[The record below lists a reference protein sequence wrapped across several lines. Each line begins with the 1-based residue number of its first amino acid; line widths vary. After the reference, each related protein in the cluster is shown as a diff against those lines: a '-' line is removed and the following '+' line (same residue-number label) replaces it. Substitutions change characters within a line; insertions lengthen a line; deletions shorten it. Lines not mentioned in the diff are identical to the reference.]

1 MKSAYVKSPYQF
13 EIRDIVLREIGPDEV
28 LVEVK
33 ACGICGSDIHTA
45 SSQAPD
51 WIPFGHEVAGIVKK
65 IGQHVENVKVGD
77 RVVMESS
84 TFCRYCS
91 NCRNGRVDLCHAGPN
106 TMFKSDPGGFGEYI
120 IAAKEQVVDI
130 GEIPFEEA
138 ALIEPMGVAFD
149 LLYTA
154 DIKLNDDVLVVGLGP
169 IGLMTLKL
177 AKLSGAR
184 NIYAAALSTSEKRIH
199 TAMKFGADAVINPDK
214 INLEEYHFARGGVD
228 KVLVTAPPKTIPSAL
243 KTLNFGGIAAYL
255 GFGYGDENITINA
268 NDFHFKRL
276 QLRASFAAPAL
287 YFPRCIDMI
296 SSGMID
302 VKELISHRFK
312 LENIKQAMETLRDN
326 KADTIKM
333 VMLNDYYGN

>member
-1 MKSAYVKSPYQF
+1 MKSAYIKSPYQF
-13 EIRDIVLREIGPDEV
+13 EIRDNVLREIGPDEV
-28 LVEVK
+28 LVKVK
-33 ACGICGSDIHTA
+33 ACGICGSDMHAAA
-45 SSQAPD
+45 SQSPD
-51 WIPFGHEVAGIVKK
+51 WTPFGHEVAGIVEKV
-65 IGQHVENVKVGD
+65 GHHVENIKVGD
-77 RVVMESS
+77 RVALESS

-106 TMFKSDPGGFGEYI
+106 AMVNSDHGGFGEYI

-130 GEIPFEEA
+130 GDIPFEEA
-138 ALIEPMGVAFD
+138 ALIEPLGVAFD

-154 DIKLNDDVLVVGLGP
+154 DIRLNDDVLVVGLGT
-169 IGLMTLKL
+169 IGLMALKL

-184 NIYAAALSTSEKRIH
+184 NVYAAARSSSEKKIQ
-199 TAMKFGADAVINPDK
+199 AAIKFGASEVIHTDK
-214 INLEEYHFARGGVD
+214 INLEDYRFARGGVD

-243 KTLNFGGIAAYL
+243 KTLNYGGIAAYL
-255 GFGYGDENITINA
+255 GFDFGEENITINA

-287 YFPRCIDMI
+287 YFPRCIDVI

-302 VKELISHRFK
+302 VKELITHRFK

-333 VMLNDYYGN
+333 VMLND

>member
-28 LVEVK
+28 LVKIK
-33 ACGICGSDIHTA
+33 ACGICGSDMHTA

-51 WIPFGHEVAGIVKK
+51 WTPFGHEVAGIVEK
-65 IGQHVENVKVGD
+65 IGHHVENIKAGD
-77 RVVMESS
+77 RVALESS

-91 NCRNGRVDLCHAGPN
+91 NCRNGRVDLCHEGQNAMAN
-106 TMFKSDPGGFGEYI
+106 SDHGGFGEYI
-120 IAAKEQVVDI
+120 IAAKEQVVNI
-130 GEIPFEEA
+130 GNIPFEEA
-138 ALIEPMGVAFD
+138 ALIEPLGVAFD

-154 DIKLNDDVLVVGLGP
+154 DIRLNDDVLVVGLGP
-169 IGLMTLKL
+169 IGLMALKL

-184 NIYAAALSTSEKRIH
+184 NVYAAARSTSEKRIQ
-199 TAMKFGADAVINPDK
+199 TAMKFGASAVIHTDK
-214 INLEEYHFARGGVD
+214 INLEEYRFARGGVD
-228 KVLVTAPPKTIPSAL
+228 KVLVTDPPKTIPSAL
-243 KTLNFGGIAAYL
+243 KVLNYGGIAAYL
-255 GFGYGDENITINA
+255 GFDFDEENITINA

-296 SSGMID
+296 GSGMFD
-302 VKELISHRFK
+302 VKELITHRFK

-326 KADTIKM
+326 KADIIKM
-333 VMLNDYYGN
+333 VILE